1 MNETLTLNDLILYLY
16 NETELLQT
24 VQIQQAIDNHEEV
37 AETFESLVEA
47 RSLVQQSLMHA
58 SPISVQSV
66 LAYATLTAPLQAR

>member
-16 NETELLQT
+16 NETELSQT

-37 AETFESLVEA
+37 AETYESLVEA

-58 SPISVQSV
+58 SPVSVQSV
-66 LAYATLTAPLQAR
+66 LAYASLTAPLHAR

>member
-16 NETELLQT
+16 NETELSQT
-24 VQIQQAIDNHEEV
+24 VQIQQAIDNREEV
-37 AETFESLVEA
+37 AETYESLVEA

-58 SPISVQSV
+58 SPVSVQSV

>member
-16 NETELLQT
+16 NETELSQT

-58 SPISVQSV
+58 SPVSVQSV
-66 LAYATLTAPLQAR
+66 LAYASLTAPLQAR

>member
-16 NETELLQT
+16 NETELSQT

>member
-16 NETELLQT
+16 NETELSQT

-37 AETFESLVEA
+37 AETYESLVEA

-58 SPISVQSV
+58 SPVSVQSV

>member
-16 NETELLQT
+16 NETELSQT

-37 AETFESLVEA
+37 AETYESLVEA

-58 SPISVQSV
+58 SPVSVQSV
-66 LAYATLTAPLQAR
+66 LAYASLTAPLQAR

>member
-16 NETELLQT
+16 NETELSQT

-58 SPISVQSV
+58 SPVSVQSV